1 MLKLDS
7 LREDIK
13 KVANA
18 SEDVKAIWLHHIN
31 SETNEAFLSI
41 LVDDT
46 KHVDTIS
53 VVEDAVQEVRKKYLD
68 VVEVR
73 PLKYLST
80 FLELVKHGDPKAL
93 SSLKEAV
100 VFYDPANYARL
111 LINLAKRGIVYELD
125 DRAMKFLEKSFV
137 NLDTI
142 QATLRVNISREISQ
156 AVIESTQAVLMYAGK
171 NPTNAEQFGDALHKL
186 LGDKMKKEI
195 ALYNE
200 LYALDGEKLLLD
212 IDGTLVKAKKLVNAM
227 EEQLMRFEEAKD

>member
-80 FLELVKHGDPKAL
+80 FLERSEEHTSELQSQFHLV
-93 SSLKEAV
+93 
-100 VFYDPANYARL
+100 
-111 LINLAKRGIVYELD
+111 
-125 DRAMKFLEKSFV
+125 
-137 NLDTI
+137 
-142 QATLRVNISREISQ
+142 
-156 AVIESTQAVLMYAGK
+156 
-171 NPTNAEQFGDALHKL
+171 
-186 LGDKMKKEI
+186 
-195 ALYNE
+195 
-200 LYALDGEKLLLD
+200 
-212 IDGTLVKAKKLVNAM
+212 
-227 EEQLMRFEEAKD
+227 